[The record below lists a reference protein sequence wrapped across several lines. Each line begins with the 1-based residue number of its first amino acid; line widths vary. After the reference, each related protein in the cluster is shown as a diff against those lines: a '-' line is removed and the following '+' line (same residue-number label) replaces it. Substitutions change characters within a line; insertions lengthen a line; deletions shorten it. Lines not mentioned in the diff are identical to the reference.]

1 MKLKEGQYV
10 RHSQYGWGTVLDCD
24 NHSTTVIFRS
34 SGLRLLAPTSSTS
47 EARRPERSPR
57 PEAGRACKRCGQ
69 GPIGDGFAS

>member
-34 SGLRLLAPTSSTS
+34 VGVKRLAASCANFINVGGEASRKKPPT
-47 EARRPERSPR
+47 
-57 PEAGRACKRCGQ
+57 
-69 GPIGDGFAS
+69 

>member
-34 SGLRLLAPTSSTS
+34 IGVKRLAASSANFAAVGG
-47 EARRPERSPR
+47 EASRKKP
-57 PEAGRACKRCGQ
+57 AK
-69 GPIGDGFAS
+69 